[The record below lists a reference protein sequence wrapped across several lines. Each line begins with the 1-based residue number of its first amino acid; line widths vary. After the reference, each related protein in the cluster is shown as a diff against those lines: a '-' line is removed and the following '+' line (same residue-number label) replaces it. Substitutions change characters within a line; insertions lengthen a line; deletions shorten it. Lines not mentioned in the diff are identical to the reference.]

1 MDDTIDQMNKS
12 AQAIVS
18 FELDEIRPEMRELG
32 STIVDAAG
40 FLRVAVPLLSEIAAN
55 ADKTARTPAFKISRL
70 EEQAD
75 EIYARG
81 RKLLF
86 QKTRHG
92 DAMEFIRRVRYTHIS
107 IRWSTIST
115 MSPTRSRALW

>member
-1 MDDTIDQMNKS
+1 
-12 AQAIVS
+12 
-18 FELDEIRPEMRELG
+18 MRELG
-32 STIVDAAG
+32 GTIVEAAG

-55 ADKTARTPAFKISRL
+55 ADKISDACLQISRL
-70 EEQAD
+70 EEHAD

-92 DAMEFIRRVRYTHIS
+92 DAMEFIRQSEVYAHLDQVVDNFDNVANEIQGVVVEHT
-107 IRWSTIST
+107 
-115 MSPTRSRALW
+115 